1 MSGSILDL
9 IEDGDEEQARPG
21 RPRQA
26 DQLVRMALERYS
38 FGVSKTGDT
47 YGIATDGPRIA
58 RLMRGSA
65 ASIRAD
71 LAKRYYMDHGRAPSS
86 TSLADAMAVLQGFAS
101 CEEPTDLHIRY
112 AAADGVLWIDLGD
125 TTGRVI
131 RVSADGWRIE
141 DETPVLFRR
150 SELTGT
156 FMEPVPGGSLDELRD
171 FLNVDDAAWR
181 LVAGWLVSAF
191 FPDIPHPILVLQGE
205 QGTGKTAA
213 GRILGSL
220 VDPSPAPLRTAPRD
234 VGEWITVADGAYL
247 VAFDNLSGL
256 SGWLSDALCRAVTGD
271 GLARRK
277 LYSDSDLVVSSF
289 RRLILMTGID
299 FGALSADL
307 IDRSLF
313 VELERIAPEARR
325 LDSQITRDFTSAY
338 PRILGGLLDLVSATM
353 RELPHTTLDSFPRM
367 ADHALILAALDEAT
381 EDVHLACYEQAA
393 GRAMAEAADGDSVAE
408 AVLMFMQN
416 RATWTGTASALME
429 SITPRD
435 VPKRWPP
442 TAHHL
447 SGQMKRL
454 GPVLRA
460 RGVEVEHI
468 RTHEG
473 RAIVLTS
480 VTHDAGDAQISLSFS
495 EKEESNNDERQM

>member
-9 IEDGDEEQARPG
+9 IEDGGAEEQAPPG

-26 DQLVRMALERYS
+26 DQLVRMALERYD

-47 YGIATDGPRIA
+47 FGISKNGPGIA

-86 TSLADAMAVLQGFAS
+86 TALADAMAVLQGFAS
-101 CEEPTDLHIRY
+101 CEEPTDLHIRC
-112 AAADGVLWIDLGD
+112 ASVDGVLWIDLGG
-125 TTGRVI
+125 TTGHVI
-131 RVSADGWRIE
+131 RVDADGWRIE
-141 DETPVLFRR
+141 DEAPVLFRR
-150 SELTGT
+150 SELTGA
-156 FMEPVPGGSLDELRD
+156 FMEPVHGGSLDELRD

-191 FPDIPHPILVLQGE
+191 FPDIPHPILILQGE

-234 VGEWITVADGAYL
+234 VGEWVTVADGAYL
-247 VAFDNLSGL
+247 VAFDNMSGL
-256 SGWLSDALCRAVTGD
+256 AGWLSDALCRAVTGD

-277 LYSDSDLVVSSF
+277 LYSDGDLVVSSF
-289 RRLILMTGID
+289 RRLLLMTGID
-299 FGALSADL
+299 FGALNADL

-325 LDSQITRDFTSAY
+325 LDSQINRDFTSAY

-381 EDVHLACYEQAA
+381 QDVHLACYEQAA
-393 GRAMAEAADGDSVAE
+393 GRAMAEAADGNAVAE
-408 AVLMFMQN
+408 AVLMFMQA
-416 RATWTGTASALME
+416 RDTWSGTASELME
-429 SITPRD
+429 LITPQAI
-435 VPKRWPP
+435 PKRWPA

-447 SGQMKRL
+447 SGSLKRL
-454 GPVLRA
+454 APALRA
-460 RGVEVEHI
+460 RGVEVEHV

-473 RAIVLTS
+473 RAIVLS
-480 VTHDAGDAQISLSFS
+480 RVTRDAGDAQIHLSFAK
-495 EKEESNNDERQM
+495 KEEE